1 MKTRRP
7 TSREIDELV
16 AFLPKLYAADFVPIR
31 RWAGGEKQPDGSI
44 TMPWPEYRDAVKKF
58 FRAAGATR
66 WNDPDY
72 SPAVAGELLRD
83 ETAVANA
90 DLDTIKTLLTFCVR
104 GERFCDGHWGAMI
117 EEGHVRRLLERL
129 VQLRAEGS

>member
-1 MKTRRP
+1 MKARRP
-7 TSREIDELV
+7 TREEIDELV
-16 AFLPKLYAADFVPIR
+16 AFLPKLYAADFVPVR

-44 TMPWPEYRDAVKKF
+44 TMPWPEYADAVKKF
-58 FRAAGATR
+58 FRAASAPC

-72 SPAVAGELLRD
+72 SPDSAGELLRN
-83 ETAVANA
+83 ETAVSNA

-104 GERFCDGHWGAMI
+104 GERFCDGHWAAMI

-129 VQLRAEGS
+129 AEIRAQS